1 MSMAIENLSNHEKV
15 AYSSNQISV
24 FLFDLMFAIKKIKEI
39 ESVTNVYINSSN
51 EKLEIYVMYQKE
63 DFDVEDSI
71 NKYILDWENDYAY
84 FPEVFI
90 YPLDMIESEQSVLPK
105 SAMVI

>member
-1 MSMAIENLSNHEKV
+1 
-15 AYSSNQISV
+15 
-24 FLFDLMFAIKKIKEI
+24 
-39 ESVTNVYINSSN
+39 
-51 EKLEIYVMYQKE
+51 MYEKE